1 MGDFS
6 FHFFPFIS
14 FVAKRNETK
23 KSLSW
28 LNLQTSAGDVLP
40 IMRFA
45 CALELRALLKVV
57 VASSA
62 SNRTHD
68 GDGVTKSQFLRGEVD
83 ALRLVCLPLDGLRS

>member
-1 MGDFS
+1 MFRCFP
-6 FHFFPFIS
+6 FHFFCGQK
-14 FVAKRNETK
+14 KRNKER
-23 KSLSW
+23 LSW

-68 GDGVTKSQFLRGEVD
+68 GDGVAKPRCLRGEVF